1 MSIGTA
7 KYSPKRSR
15 RSSDSARSVSE
26 PGRDPHNPRAMEIT
40 ERSATDL
47 ACAIRDG
54 ELTSRA
60 VVEAHVERARHLNP
74 ALQAIAADPFE
85 AALAE
90 ADAADERVAA
100 WRAARGAG
108 TDGGRVT
115 DAGGRAD
122 PSALDSRAGA

>member
-15 RSSDSARSVSE
+15 RSSDRHD
-26 PGRDPHNPRAMEIT
+26 PYLNGRDPHNPRAMEIT
-40 ERSATDL
+40 ERSATEL
-47 ACAIRDG
+47 ARAIRDG

-60 VVEAHVERARHLNP
+60 VVEAHVELARRLNP
-74 ALQAIAADPFE
+74 ELKAIAADRFE

-100 WRAARGAG
+100 WRAARGG
-108 TDGGRVT
+108 
-115 DAGGRAD
+115 
-122 PSALDSRAGA
+122 

>member
-1 MSIGTA
+1 MPIGTA

-15 RSSDSARSVSE
+15 RLSD
-26 PGRDPHNPRAMEIT
+26 PHDPYLNGHDPHNPRAMEIT

-47 ACAIRDG
+47 ARAIRDG

-74 ALQAIAADPFE
+74 ELKAIAAERFE

-90 ADAADERVAA
+90 ADAADDRVAA
-100 WRAARGAG
+100 
-108 TDGGRVT
+108 
-115 DAGGRAD
+115 
-122 PSALDSRAGA
+122 